1 MAYVL
6 TSEFLNEEDLMS
18 LLANRLPNE
27 SKATLINNSRQNR
40 CREFKDLGVERQ
52 RLGLWKP
59 IGRSKFRF
67 SKLLEIL
74 HLNSVESKIG
84 IWE

>member
-18 LLANRLPNE
+18 LRKRILGKIVVENL
-27 SKATLINNSRQNR
+27 KI
-40 CREFKDLGVERQ
+40 LGVERQ

-67 SKLLEIL
+67 SSI
-74 HLNSVESKIG
+74 
-84 IWE
+84 